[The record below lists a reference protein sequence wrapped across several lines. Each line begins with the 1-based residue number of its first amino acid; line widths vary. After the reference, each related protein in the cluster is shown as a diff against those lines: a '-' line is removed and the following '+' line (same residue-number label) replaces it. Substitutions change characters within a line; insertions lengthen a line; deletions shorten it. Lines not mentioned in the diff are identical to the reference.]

1 MIAFK
6 NTRALDDW
14 HDAHPMLREVILYM
28 LANAWPSDRDMVVT
42 RIAEPDA
49 NQKTA
54 IHTCGP
60 PHRAADFS
68 IRSLPE
74 QTGQR
79 IEEAINKEFRYDG
92 ERPKNVAYF
101 HDAGSG
107 NHLHIQVSNNTA
119 RKPAA

>member
-6 NTRALDDW
+6 NLRALSDW
-14 HDAHPMLREVILYM
+14 SAIHPRLLEVITFM
-28 LANAWPSDRDMVVT
+28 LEKAWPTDRDMVVT

-68 IRSLPE
+68 IRTLPD
-74 QTGQR
+74 QTGKR
-79 IEEAINKEFRYDG
+79 IEEKVNGEFRYDG
-92 ERPKNVAYF
+92 DRPKQVAYF

-107 NHLHIQVSNNTA
+107 NHLHIQVSNNTV
-119 RKPAA
+119 RRT